1 MTTSCCPAFVNMIKK
16 HYPELTDN
24 ISTTVS
30 PMCAVSRM
38 LKSKDKDT
46 VTVFIGPCIAKKDER
61 RNKDLEGNADYVL
74 TVGEYRAMLRAKDVK
89 IEAEANSSQ
98 QASVYGKRFG
108 NGGGVVAG
116 CSRMYEGVR

>member
-1 MTTSCCPAFVNMIKK
+1 
-16 HYPELTDN
+16 
-24 ISTTVS
+24 
-30 PMCAVSRM
+30 MCAVSRM

-89 IEAEANSSQ
+89 IEAEANSKP
-98 QASVYGKRFG
+98 AGK
-108 NGGGVVAG
+108 
-116 CSRMYEGVR
+116 CIWQEIW